1 MAENITLNN
10 TAVATAKFVRN
21 GVTTELTEIRY
32 QKGASGTPVTV
43 WTAQTAGTPYV
54 SCTHSVVDRGS
65 YYELTMVFTRTNT
78 KFGNNTAVTVDSS
91 GSLLMTS
98 AAQNVLPYAD
108 GFIINFGSTGKTFTK
123 VVNIQKSS
131 IYTTGYAIKYTDSK
145 AGSVTITG
153 EFPLALLEMGL
164 DGDAYISDIST
175 SWVNNNGVESVKVD
189 TTLYCWNGG
198 YSRDILLKY
207 YIDGE
212 YSTSEIISNNLEFP
226 TASKILTGWEGY
238 SEITVS
244 IAAIDIAGSA
254 GYFLRPSA
262 DHINNYMTKTVDCV
276 DTRSLN
282 APSMTITSTEANN
295 VVVQVVNENSTYGQA
310 TLTLYKQG
318 VYEKQFT
325 NMAPGASASWTT
337 TVEPGVETTFKL
349 VCSKWGFESQEI
361 VETFTLEPGDIDQDY
376 KNWPRLLSVTAS
388 EMEVNGKVGTHLV
401 PVFQRPSN
409 GSVEVNLI
417 LEPNSGSPYEIDS
430 VTVPSGSGTESSI
443 SMALSFWIP
452 EKYVHPDGLYTLSIG
467 SMKYTNES
475 SNLPIEDVLVNDYDF
490 YNEYFVKDFT
500 CTSDTPL
507 VAPEITLEYYE
518 GDSSNFINVIA
529 TNKVSDEYCPVGMK
543 IYAKYLTTDEDYTYE
558 QYFPFA
564 FVEYDET
571 QEFEIEIGNYEG
583 AEIMV
588 QCYKNGFTSE
598 PYTVETIGTLADG
611 SNTESTRRE

>member
-10 TAVATAKFVRN
+10 TTVATAKFVRN

-32 QKGASGTPVTV
+32 QQGASGTPVTV

-78 KFGNNTAVTVDSS
+78 KFGNNTAVTIDSS

-123 VVNIQKSS
+123 VVNIQKSN

-145 AGSVTITG
+145 AGSVTLTG
-153 EFPLALLEMGL
+153 EFPLTLWEMGL
-164 DGDAYISDIST
+164 DVDAYISDIST

-189 TTLYCWNGG
+189 TTLYCWSQA

-207 YIDGE
+207 YMDNM
-212 YSTSEIISNNLEFP
+212 YVTSEIISNNLEFP
-226 TASKILTGWEGY
+226 TASKILEGWEGHRV
-238 SEITVS
+238 TVS
-244 IAAIDIAGSA
+244 IEAIDVAGSV
-254 GYFLRPSA
+254 GYFLRPNA
-262 DHINNYMTKTVDCV
+262 DYINNHMRKTTECV
-276 DTRSLN
+276 DTRPLN
-282 APSMTITSTEANN
+282 APSMTITSTDANN
-295 VVVQVVNENSTYGQA
+295 VVVQVVNENTTYGQT

-325 NMAPGASASWTT
+325 NMGPGASDSWTT
-337 TVEPGVETTFKL
+337 TVVPGEETTFKL
-349 VCSKWGFESQEI
+349 VCSKWGFEDQETI
-361 VETFTLEPGDIDQDY
+361 ETFTLEPGDIDQDY
-376 KNWPRLLSVTAS
+376 MNWPRLLSVTTQETTVS
-388 EMEVNGKVGTHLV
+388 NKLGTILHIN
-401 PVFQRPSN
+401 FQKPFHS
-409 GSVEVNLI
+409 SATVNLV
-417 LEPNSGSPYEIDS
+417 LEPDSSNPYPIENIS
-430 VTVPSGSGTESSI
+430 LGPSGGGNTSETESV
-443 SMALSFWIP
+443 ALGFWIP
-452 EKYVHPDGLYTLSIG
+452 QQYSSAPYTLKI
-467 SMKYTNES
+467 ES
-475 SNLPIEDVLVNDYDF
+475 VTYSGTTSTTQDVALNDPDF
-490 YNEYFVKDFT
+490 YNDYFVKEFE
-500 CTSDTPL
+500 CTSDTEL
-507 VAPEITLEYYE
+507 VAPEVTLEYYE
-518 GDSSNFINVIA
+518 GDSSNFINIIA

-558 QYFPFA
+558 EYFPWA

-571 QEFEIEIGNYEG
+571 QELEIEIGNYEG

-588 QCYKNGFTSE
+588 QCYKNGFSSR
-598 PYTVETIGTLADG
+598 PYVVETIGTLADG